1 MMRGG
6 MKEYLDAIRK
16 RYINASREEKGRNP
30 HTIAGRK
37 PGCSW
42 SALDSGLL
50 RKHGCRLGCGK
61 RHVPRRPISTGAIL
75 PCLGPGMSWLLQV
88 LCGIIRIPL
97 YRRNGGANLP
107 GTLPW
112 RKSHNMSNADRAE
125 RLSWSG
131 PGGGKGRRRCWPQL
145 LAALR
150 NLVIGLLR
158 LGGVKNI
165 AAALRHYGWKPWARW
180 IFTLPLYRRNGGA
193 NLPGTLPWRK
203 SHNMS
208 NADRLL
214 EGAVDIHVHFAPD
227 PRVERRGNAIEVA
240 RQARDMGMNG
250 LVLKSH
256 EYPTQPVAYTVN
268 QIVSD
273 IHLIGGVALDV
284 EVGGLNP
291 HAVECTANMG
301 GRVVWMPTFSAQADR
316 LHKGL
321 PGGIHLLDDEGDL
334 LPEVHS
340 ILEIIKGHDMVLA
353 TGHISTKECMI
364 LVAEARSQ
372 GINRVVVTHAT
383 TSAFWTG
390 MTLEDMRTLASMGAT
405 IEHCLHVMMPLTHRV
420 TPAYLVDAI
429 RFIGT
434 ERCIVSSDFGQDFHP
449 MPAEG
454 MRMGIATLLQAG
466 LDEVEVGM
474 VVKDNPSRLLGL

>member
-1 MMRGG
+1 MTRGG
-6 MKEYLDAIRK
+6 IKEYLDAIRK
-16 RYINASREEKGRNP
+16 RYTNASREGKGRNP

-42 SALDSGLL
+42 GALDSGLL

-75 PCLGPGMSWLLQV
+75 PYLGPGMSWLLQA
-88 LCGIIRIPL
+88 LCGIIRI
-97 YRRNGGANLP
+97 
-107 GTLPW
+107 
-112 RKSHNMSNADRAE
+112 
-125 RLSWSG
+125 
-131 PGGGKGRRRCWPQL
+131 
-145 LAALR
+145 
-150 NLVIGLLR
+150 
-158 LGGVKNI
+158 
-165 AAALRHYGWKPWARW
+165 
-180 IFTLPLYRRNGGA
+180 PLYRRNGGA

-321 PGGIHLLDDEGDL
+321 PGGIYLLDDEGDL

-340 ILEIIKGHDMVLA
+340 ILEIIKRHDMVLA
-353 TGHISTKECMI
+353 TGHISTKECMV